1 MIKIN
6 AFLKLIRWGN
16 VLIIALTQCL
26 FFYCIKLPLYQ
37 PIDIAKAQQQ
47 FLFLLA
53 AYACISAAGYII
65 NDYFD
70 LNIDQ
75 INKPQKVIINRFISR
90 RWALFLHIGLSII
103 GIGLCAKVNIE
114 NCLLAFASVVVL
126 FAYSATF
133 KKKFLIGN
141 VLVAIYLA
149 WIVAITAYFDF
160 RSMVLHKIISG
171 NNFDILFNTALIF
184 VAFSF
189 IINLIREIIKDME
202 DVEGDR
208 KYGCKTMPI
217 SWGINPSK
225 VFVAVWLTVLIAM
238 LITVQVYA
246 VRLHWWWPIAY
257 ALLLVL
263 VPIVWIFKQLF
274 SAQTPDD
281 FHKLSSAIKWVM
293 LTGVLS
299 MGLFKLYL

>member
-1 MIKIN
+1 MTKIN

-26 FFYCIKLPLYQ
+26 FFYCIKWPLYQ

-90 RWALFLHIGLSII
+90 RWALFLHIALSFT
-103 GIGLCAKVNIE
+103 GIVLCAKVNIE
-114 NCLLAFASVVVL
+114 VALLSILVVGIL
-126 FAYSATF
+126 FAYSAMF

-141 VLVAIYLA
+141 ILVAACIA
-149 WIVAITAYFDF
+149 WSIAICAYFDF
-160 RSMVLHKIISG
+160 RSMLLNKIISG
-171 NNFDILFNTALIF
+171 KNFDILFNTALVF
-184 VAFSF
+184 VVFSF

-208 KYGCKTMPI
+208 RYGCKTMPI

-257 ALLLVL
+257 GLLLVL
-263 VPIVWIFKQLF
+263 LPIIWIFKQLF

-281 FHKLSSAIKWVM
+281 FHRLSSAIKWVM

>member
-1 MIKIN
+1 
-6 AFLKLIRWGN
+6 
-16 VLIIALTQCL
+16 
-26 FFYCIKLPLYQ
+26 LYQ

-75 INKPQKVIINRFISR
+75 INKPEKVIINRFISR
-90 RWALFLHIGLSII
+90 RWALFLHSGLSVI
-103 GIGLCAKVNIE
+103 GIALCAKINLEVA
-114 NCLLAFASVVVL
+114 LLSTIVVL
-126 FAYSATF
+126 ILFVYSAVL
-133 KKKFLIGN
+133 KKQFLIGN
-141 VLVAIYLA
+141 IIVAGCVA
-149 WIVAITAYFDF
+149 WAVAITAYFDF
-160 RSMVLHKIISG
+160 RKMLLQKIISG
-171 NNFDILFNTALIF
+171 KNFDILFNAALIF
-184 VAFSF
+184 VVFSF
-189 IINLIREIIKDME
+189 IINLIREVIKDME

-217 SWGINPSK
+217 TWGINPSK

-246 VRLHWWWPIAY
+246 IRLHWWWSIAY
-257 ALLLVL
+257 GLLLVL
-263 VPIVWIFKQLF
+263 LPIIWIFKQLF
-274 SAQTPDD
+274 SAQTPVE
-281 FHKLSSAIKWVM
+281 FHKLSSSIKWVM

-299 MGLFKLYL
+299 MGLYKLYL